1 MMLPIPTSE
10 EKTWIVDTLGRRV
23 GSLVNI
29 LHCTS
34 ANRRGSRE
42 PGERQS
48 WFLMFLKTFFGGRVL
63 WHPRQ
68 TGVAMGPK
76 VRGRSSI
83 INWNIFLEKLFCSVW
98 WGVCGTGCAVT
109 QSETFMKENDLNLD
123 ETRLHPSPL
132 PPWCPWQPPCTCQ
145 PPRWSGSYRAGLIC
159 RGLLGPDS
167 LIVGHDN
174 LCQDCQ
180 IFHKQHSEIAVK
192 CQENV
197 IFCTWATISS
207 TNSFF
212 SPPTCSKPC
221 IYELGLDF
229 GWNGSFGG

>member
-1 MMLPIPTSE
+1 MRMIT
-10 EKTWIVDTLGRRV
+10 TLGCSITR
-23 GSLVNI
+23 I
-29 LHCTS
+29 LMPS
-34 ANRRGSRE
+34 SWWG
-42 PGERQS
+42 GERQR
-48 WFLMFLKTFFGGRVL
+48 WFLIFWKPSLAAGSCGIQGRLESQWVQRWEGIPPL
-63 WHPRQ
+63 STETYQ
-68 TGVAMGPK
+68 D
-76 VRGRSSI
+76 
-83 INWNIFLEKLFCSVW
+83 IFRKAVLFCL
-98 WGVCGTGCAVT
+98 WGGCAVT

-123 ETRLHPSPL
+123 EIRLHPSPL

-229 GWNGSFGG
+229 GWNGS

>member
-1 MMLPIPTSE
+1 M
-10 EKTWIVDTLGRRV
+10 TLQVSVRL
-23 GSLVNI
+23 SL
-29 LHCTS
+29 
-34 ANRRGSRE
+34 
-42 PGERQS
+42 
-48 WFLMFLKTFFGGRVL
+48 WTFFTAHWPTAEG
-63 WHPRQ
+63 
-68 TGVAMGPK
+68 AE
-76 VRGRSSI
+76 
-83 INWNIFLEKLFCSVW
+83 NLEKGKVDSWCFWKPSLAAGCCGIQGRLESQWVQRWEGIPPLSTETYQDIFRKAVLFCL

-145 PPRWSGSYRAGLIC
+145 PPRWSGSYRSGLIC

-229 GWNGSFGG
+229 GWNGS